1 MAHVAR
7 TSSVVTTGR
16 PSAEPIIVPSQDD
29 RGPAGPLDPEG
40 LSITV
45 TATDAAP
52 TVMPTPLPQVSN
64 PRAPTASPAS
74 TANRAPSPGETAMPL
89 QESTLPDSTL
99 PDSTLPDS
107 TLPDSTLPDSTL
119 PDSTLPD
126 PTLQDLTTSPEG
138 SDLLN
143 KAVHLAV
150 GTAWWAT
157 GPLRLGGRLAARTA
171 EAVISDARKRSPWLH
186 LRTQGRSGRTLA
198 GTEQLIQAM
207 LRPVITRVVD
217 AALAE
222 LDLTELILENV
233 DLDAVAAKLDVEAVI
248 KRVDLDGVVATVD
261 LDAAVARVNLDQIVS
276 RIDIDSIVAG
286 VDIDAVIGRVDIDSI
301 VAGVNIDAVIDRV
314 DVDSIVK
321 RVDLDAAVAL
331 VNLDAAVARVD
342 MEQIISR
349 IDVDSIVATVDLE
362 AVVDRLDIA
371 AVVAKV
377 DPDPIVARVNFDA
390 AMAQIDLIGIAQRIV
405 DGIDLPGIIRDSTG
419 SLASE
424 AVHGV
429 RVQGQQADDAVGQLV
444 GRVFRRRAALDGLHP
459 S

>member
-1 MAHVAR
+1 M
-7 TSSVVTTGR
+7 
-16 PSAEPIIVPSQDD
+16 SANSGAD
-29 RGPAGPLDPEG
+29 ATLDANASGEG
-40 LSITV
+40 
-45 TATDAAP
+45 A
-52 TVMPTPLPQVSN
+52 
-64 PRAPTASPAS
+64 
-74 TANRAPSPGETAMPL
+74 
-89 QESTLPDSTL
+89 
-99 PDSTLPDS
+99 
-107 TLPDSTLPDSTL
+107 
-119 PDSTLPD
+119 
-126 PTLQDLTTSPEG
+126 
-138 SDLLN
+138 DLLN

-157 GPLRLGGRLAARTA
+157 GPVRFGGRLATRTA

-186 LRTQGRSGRTLA
+186 LRTQSRRGQTLA

-222 LDLTELILENV
+222 LDLTALILENV

-276 RIDIDSIVAG
+276 RIDV
-286 VDIDAVIGRVDIDSI
+286 DSI

-321 RVDLDAAVAL
+321 RVDLDAAVAQ
-331 VNLDAAVARVD
+331 VDLDAAVARVD

-390 AMAQIDLIGIAQRIV
+390 AMAQIDLIGIAQKIV

-459 S
+459 

>member
-1 MAHVAR
+1 MSANSDADADAGCERAR
-7 TSSVVTTGR
+7 GRRRPAEQGR
-16 PSAEPIIVPSQDD
+16 PPGGRDGVVGNRTGAVRWPVGRPHG
-29 RGPAGPLDPEG
+29 RGRHLRRPQTKPL
-40 LSITV
+40 
-45 TATDAAP
+45 AAP
-52 TVMPTPLPQVSN
+52 
-64 PRAPTASPAS
+64 AD
-74 TANRAPSPGETAMPL
+74 PGSRG
-89 QESTLPDSTL
+89 Q
-99 PDSTLPDS
+99 
-107 TLPDSTLPDSTL
+107 
-119 PDSTLPD
+119 
-126 PTLQDLTTSPEG
+126 
-138 SDLLN
+138 
-143 KAVHLAV
+143 
-150 GTAWWAT
+150 
-157 GPLRLGGRLAARTA
+157 
-171 EAVISDARKRSPWLH
+171 
-186 LRTQGRSGRTLA
+186 TLA

-222 LDLTELILENV
+222 LDLTAIILDNV

-261 LDAAVARVNLDQIVS
+261 LDAAVARVDLDQIVS
-276 RIDIDSIVAG
+276 RI
-286 VDIDAVIGRVDIDSI
+286 DIDSI

-321 RVDLDAAVAL
+321 RVDLDAAVAQ
-331 VNLDAAVARVD
+331 VDLDAAVARVD

-390 AMAQIDLIGIAQRIV
+390 AMAQIDLIGIAQKIV

>member
-1 MAHVAR
+1 M
-7 TSSVVTTGR
+7 SMSM
-16 PSAEPIIVPSQDD
+16 SF
-29 RGPAGPLDPEG
+29 
-40 LSITV
+40 
-45 TATDAAP
+45 DADA
-52 TVMPTPLPQVSN
+52 VLE
-64 PRAPTASPAS
+64 S
-74 TANRAPSPGETAMPL
+74 TAAGESP
-89 QESTLPDSTL
+89 
-99 PDSTLPDS
+99 
-107 TLPDSTLPDSTL
+107 
-119 PDSTLPD
+119 
-126 PTLQDLTTSPEG
+126 DLF
-138 SDLLN
+138 DR
-143 KAVHLAV
+143 AVHLAV

-157 GPLRLGGRLAARTA
+157 GPVRLGGRLAARTA

-222 LDLTELILENV
+222 LDLTRIILDNV

-261 LDAAVARVNLDQIVS
+261 LDAAVARVDLDQIVS
-276 RIDIDSIVAG
+276 RI
-286 VDIDAVIGRVDIDSI
+286 DIDSI

-321 RVDLDAAVAL
+321 RVDLDAAVAQ
-331 VNLDAAVARVD
+331 VDLDAAVARVD

-390 AMAQIDLIGIAQRIV
+390 AMAQIDLIGIAQKIV

-429 RVQGQQADDAVGQLV
+429 RVQGQHADDAVGQLV

>member
-1 MAHVAR
+1 MTNVAR
-7 TSSVVTTGR
+7 TSSLATTGR
-16 PSAEPIIVPSQDD
+16 PAAEPITVPSRDD
-29 RGPAGPLDPEG
+29 RGPAGPIDPDG
-40 LSITV
+40 LSITL
-45 TATDAAP
+45 TATDTAP
-52 TVMPTPLPQVSN
+52 IVAPTPLPQVSSAEAAAD
-64 PRAPTASPAS
+64 PSP
-74 TANRAPSPGETAMPL
+74 TANRAPSPGGTATPL
-89 QESTLPDSTL
+89 RDSAA
-99 PDSTLPDS
+99 
-107 TLPDSTLPDSTL
+107 
-119 PDSTLPD
+119 
-126 PTLQDLTTSPEG
+126 SPEG
-138 SDLLN
+138 TDLFN

-157 GPLRLGGRLAARTA
+157 GPVRLGGRLAARTA

-186 LRTQGRSGRTLA
+186 LQTQGRSGRTLA

-207 LRPVITRVVD
+207 LRPIITRVVD

-222 LDLTELILENV
+222 LDLTELILDNV

-286 VDIDAVIGRVDIDSI
+286 V
-301 VAGVNIDAVIDRV
+301 NIDAVIERV

-321 RVDLDAAVAL
+321 RVDLDAAVAQ
-331 VNLDAAVARVD
+331 VDLDAAVARVD

-390 AMAQIDLIGIAQRIV
+390 AMAQIDLIGIAQKIV

-459 S
+459 